1 MIHPTAT
8 IDKGAELGSA
18 VKVGPYCYIGS
29 AVKLGDGC
37 ELKNNVTIV
46 GQTTVGSNCVFFT
59 NSVIGEIPQDL
70 KFKGGL
76 TELII
81 GEDNHFR
88 ECVTVHAGTEVGGAV
103 TRIGNHNRFLVGVHL
118 AHDCRIGNHVVISNN
133 VQIAGHVH
141 VEDHV
146 TMGGL
151 CGIHHFV
158 TVGRY
163 TMLGGL
169 ARVSSDLPPYMV
181 IMGSPSVVRGVN
193 SEGLK
198 RWGLSPEDIDALSEA
213 YKLLYS
219 KRSSQEVPFAERLE
233 QLHRHNGHNAHV
245 EYLYR
250 FIKRTL
256 SVGNHGRYLEAA
268 RADTAEDRKAFFD
281 STNNGDPQ

>member
-37 ELKNNVTIV
+37 DLTNNVTIV

-103 TRIGNHNRFLVGVHL
+103 TRIGSHNRFLVGVHL